1 MKESRALNPASDAR
15 RGLLERGRRTLPRSI
30 RRARRRSVALILAA
44 LFSFA
49 GVPSGWAQSAPPG
62 EYQLKAAFLFNFAKF
77 IDWPPAS
84 FASPQ
89 SPFTFCILGAD
100 PFGRAMDDALQGK
113 TIGDRAVAIERSK
126 DLVDARHC
134 QMVFV
139 SSSEKRRV
147 PEILNGLRGTNVL
160 VVGESDGFAAAGG
173 VIQFALEDNHVRFL
187 INTDAADRGIGA

>member
-1 MKESRALNPASDAR
+1 
-15 RGLLERGRRTLPRSI
+15 
-30 RRARRRSVALILAA
+30 
-44 LFSFA
+44 
-49 GVPSGWAQSAPPG
+49 
-62 EYQLKAAFLFNFAKF
+62 
-77 IDWPPAS
+77 
-84 FASPQ
+84 
-89 SPFTFCILGAD
+89 
-100 PFGRAMDDALQGK
+100 MDDALQGK